1 MQQNRAAP
9 GTCQSFKKSSS
20 KNPKKKPKKDKEGET
35 GSRLNNEENL
45 TDIE

>member
-9 GTCQSFKKSSS
+9 GTRQSFQKRTS
-20 KNPKKKPKKDKEGET
+20 KNPTKKPKKEKEGET
-35 GSRLNNEENL
+35 GSRLNHEENL

>member
-1 MQQNRAAP
+1 MLQNRGAP
-9 GTCQSFKKSSS
+9 GTYQSFKKCTS

-35 GSRLNNEENL
+35 GSRLDHEENL